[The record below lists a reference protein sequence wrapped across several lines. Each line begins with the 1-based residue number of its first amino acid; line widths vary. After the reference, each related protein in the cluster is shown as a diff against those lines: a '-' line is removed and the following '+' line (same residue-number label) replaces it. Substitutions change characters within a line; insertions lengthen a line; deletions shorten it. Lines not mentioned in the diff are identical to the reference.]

1 MKFVKKIILIIL
13 LLPILN
19 NCTQYSAM
27 VGPSITF
34 AQSGSVLQATSSLSS
49 SLAINKVKN
58 DYINNLN
65 AVNICPTHHSTELN
79 QIFFETIEQ
88 LDCYY
93 DPMSIL
99 R

>member
-1 MKFVKKIILIIL
+1 MNFVKKIILIIL

-27 VGPSITF
+27 VGPSLTF
-34 AQSGSVLQATSSLSS
+34 AHSGSVLQATSSLSS

-88 LDCYY
+88 MDCYY

>member
-1 MKFVKKIILIIL
+1 MKKIILIIL

-27 VGPSITF
+27 VGPSLTF
-34 AQSGSVLQATSSLSS
+34 AHSGSVLQATSSLSS

-65 AVNICPTHHSTELN
+65 AVNICPTHHSSELN
-79 QIFFETIEQ
+79 QIFFETIEHM
-88 LDCYY
+88 DCYY

>member
-1 MKFVKKIILIIL
+1 VKKIILIIL

-19 NCTQYSAM
+19 NCGQYSAM
-27 VGPSITF
+27 VGPSITL
-34 AQSGSVLQATSSLSS
+34 AQTGSIAQATTSLSS

-58 DYINNLN
+58 DYIHNLN
-65 AVNICPTHHSTELN
+65 AENICPTHHSSELN
-79 QIFFETIEQ
+79 QIFFETIEHM
-88 LDCYY
+88 DCYY

>member
-1 MKFVKKIILIIL
+1 MKKAL
-13 LLPILN
+13 LLLFLLPLLN
-19 NCTQYSAM
+19 NCGQYSAI

-34 AQSGSVLQATSSLSS
+34 AETGSILQTTSSLSS
-49 SLAINKVKN
+49 SLVMNNVKQDIKDEVN
-58 DYINNLN
+58 G
-65 AVNICPTHHSTELN
+65 VNICPTIHSSELN

>member
-1 MKFVKKIILIIL
+1 MIFVKKIILIAF
-13 LLPILN
+13 LLPILS

-88 LDCYY
+88 MDCYY

>member
-1 MKFVKKIILIIL
+1 MKKIILITL

-19 NCTQYSAM
+19 NCGQYSAM
-27 VGPSITF
+27 VGPSITL
-34 AQSGSVLQATSSLSS
+34 AQTGSIAQATTSLSS

-58 DYINNLN
+58 DYIHNLN
-65 AVNICPTHHSTELN
+65 AENICPTHHSSELN
-79 QIFFETIEQ
+79 QIFFETIEHM
-88 LDCYY
+88 DCYY